1 MPSKGE
7 KHHNLH
13 HWNCRN
19 PGSGRKLP
27 PRDKKGGGYPH
38 RQPFNKPGGDRG

>member
-1 MPSKGE
+1 MSKGE
-7 KHHNLH
+7 KHHNLR

-19 PGSGRKLP
+19 PGSNPSKQ